1 MLGVISAI
9 SKLLTDLVARNDQLP
24 LLPSQITPFH
34 SSRPPAISVKSYLE
48 DRILKYAG
56 CSEETFILA
65 LIYMDQMVQF
75 NPDFVISSLNVHRL
89 LITSI
94 MLASKFFDD
103 VYYNNAYYA
112 RVGGISNSE
121 VNSLEME
128 MLRMISFSL
137 FVQPEQYER
146 YRGSLYSHV
155 KPATLVS
162 EKSACMTPSV
172 TETVRAAIPMTAHA
186 SATTTLHP
194 QEQSCGTDAAVVE
207 SALCASCQG
216 ASMHSV
222 GTRSLGAAGTPM
234 ELEE

>member
-1 MLGVISAI
+1 MQTESSGSTPEAI
-9 SKLLTDLVARNDQLP
+9 VAIMSKLLTDLVARNDQFP
-24 LLPSQITPFH
+24 LVPAQVTPFH
-34 SSRPPAISVKSYLE
+34 SSTPPAISVKSYLE

-65 LIYMDQMVQF
+65 LIYMDQVVQF
-75 NPDFVISSLNVHRL
+75 NPDFLICSLNVHRL

-137 FVQPEQYER
+137 FVEPEAYER

-155 KPATLVS
+155 RS
-162 EKSACMTPSV
+162 
-172 TETVRAAIPMTAHA
+172 
-186 SATTTLHP
+186 
-194 QEQSCGTDAAVVE
+194 G
-207 SALCASCQG
+207 ALPG
-216 ASMHSV
+216 A
-222 GTRSLGAAGTPM
+222 GAGAPGTPGFGGA
-234 ELEE
+234 LEEQAQAQEMQPGGHDPMDM

>member
-1 MLGVISAI
+1 MGWLQGSWGGARLFFNMADQVMSAGSPDNIVGVI

-24 LLPSQITPFH
+24 LAPTQVTPFH
-34 SSRPPAISVKSYLE
+34 SSKPPTISVKSYLE

-65 LIYMDQMVQF
+65 LIYMDQVVQF

-112 RVGGISNSE
+112 RVGGISNIE

-128 MLRMISFSL
+128 MLRMISFTL

-155 KPATLVS
+155 KGVGVEDLNQ
-162 EKSACMTPSV
+162 
-172 TETVRAAIPMTAHA
+172 HA
-186 SATTTLHP
+186 SRAKV
-194 QEQSCGTDAAVVE
+194 AASHSYPEKNSE
-207 SALCASCQG
+207 S
-216 ASMHSV
+216 
-222 GTRSLGAAGTPM
+222 
-234 ELEE
+234 